1 MITKVFFKGKK
12 KLKQSGGLVKCRQ
25 WSSSGTTMVAISFN
39 STRLQFVNIKFIAK
53 ASTLFWCTIPE
64 YFPGSSFD
72 ILGKAEQV
80 IAHRGK
86 N

>member
-1 MITKVFFKGKK
+1 M
-12 KLKQSGGLVKCRQ
+12 S
-25 WSSSGTTMVAISFN
+25 TMVIFRNDHGRNFLQFN
-39 STRLQFVNIKFIAK
+39 SVTIYSTRLQFLNIKFIAK
-53 ASTLFWCTIPE
+53 ASTLFWCTVLE

>member
-1 MITKVFFKGKK
+1 
-12 KLKQSGGLVKCRQ
+12 
-25 WSSSGTTMVAISFN
+25 MVAISFN
-39 STRLQFVNIKFIAK
+39 STRLQFLNIKFIAK
-53 ASTLFWCTIPE
+53 ASTLFWCTVLE
-64 YFPGSSFD
+64 YFPESSFD